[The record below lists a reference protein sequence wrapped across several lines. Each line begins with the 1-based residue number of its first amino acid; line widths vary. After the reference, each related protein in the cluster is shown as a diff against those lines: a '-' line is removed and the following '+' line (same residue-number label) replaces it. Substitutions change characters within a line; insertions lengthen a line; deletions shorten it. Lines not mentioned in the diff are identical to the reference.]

1 MSVARHNCRTENRLN
16 GMIIRIWHGRTT
28 AEHAEEYERLVAE
41 ENYETIAERTGD
53 GYRGFDLSR
62 RELDD
67 GSFEYVTVTRF
78 DSWEAV
84 EAFGGD
90 DPEEAYV
97 PPEARELLTE
107 YDERVDHYEVRER
120 ERV

>member
-1 MSVARHNCRTENRLN
+1 
-16 GMIIRIWHGRTT
+16 MIIRIWHGRTT
-28 AEHAEEYERLVAE
+28 PENAEEYERLAAE
-41 ENYETIAERTGD
+41 ENFEAIAERAGD
-53 GYRGFDLSR
+53 GYRGFDLAR

-67 GSFEYVTVTRF
+67 GTYEYVSVTRF

-90 DPEEAYV
+90 DPEAAYV

-107 YDERVDHYEVRER
+107 YDERVQHYEVREA